1 MQKTNTRLFSKF
13 TIKTKLFK
21 TIIPILLVT
30 LLSAAMMTPLYAQLT
45 PARDLTGTWRS
56 GVSSVYYDMDPSD
69 GTMRM
74 NDITATY
81 KMDITQTGS
90 QIQIVFY
97 TYPTS
102 YKTDAAYWDAYGM
115 AGVPPVTGGDI
126 LFKGTVSGAS
136 FSADEYPAS
145 SLTQEHLAG
154 TFTTDIIT
162 ATLSGLLYT
171 SDTNGIIVIRSGSSA
186 TVPPIATVAPTAT
199 PSPTPSL
206 PTSSNLARISQIQ
219 GSASFADS
227 GFPVTTQSPIGTG
240 AEVKTGADTIVE
252 FNYPDLGG
260 AVYLGAN
267 SNAAWVY
274 PEKQIDPMTG
284 NITYTIVPSP
294 TTGSIPFETGL
305 EADEFG
311 QVAITLPIEIG
322 VGMLLLGE
330 TLPIALTGA
339 AVVEGTLL
347 LGTGI
352 AYIHEQLSPQEGT
365 LDVRPVQV
373 PQGMVMGSGTD
384 YVVTV
389 SNDST
394 TIQVIAGSVI
404 FVDQY
409 TKNTITV
416 GANQMLTLPTGYPS
430 GFSQQDLQS
439 KVSALDASSINQ
451 WWIFTPVATP
461 MPTTTTPTAPP
472 VTAAPTNALT
482 TGSDIFSDPM
492 ILAFILVIVIIVA
505 AVLIAV
511 TKQKRSKHARISNQK
526 SRNQKITPPT
536 TETAA
541 QMQPAATQPNGVF
554 CPNCGNQLLDTKE
567 SCPFCHQNLSQYYS
581 NNQK

>member
-1 MQKTNTRLFSKF
+1 MQKTKLPSLFSKF
-13 TIKTKLFK
+13 TFK
-21 TIIPILLVT
+21 SKSFKIIAPILLVT
-30 LLSAAMMTPLYAQLT
+30 LLSVAMITPLYAQLT

-56 GVSSVYYDMDPSD
+56 GVSGVYYDMDPSD
-69 GTMRM
+69 GSTPM

-81 KMDITQTGS
+81 RMDITQTGS

-102 YKTDAAYWDAYGM
+102 YKTDTAYWNEYGM
-115 AGVPPVTGGDI
+115 AGVPPVSGGDI

-199 PSPTPSL
+199 PAL
-206 PTSSNLARISQIQ
+206 PTSDNLGGVSQVQ

-227 GFPVTTQSPIGTG
+227 GSSVTTQSSIGTG
-240 AEVKTGADTIVE
+240 AEIKTGSDTIVA
-252 FNYPDLGG
+252 FNYPDIGG
-260 AVYLGAN
+260 TVYLGSN
-267 SNAAWVY
+267 SDAAWVY
-274 PEKQIDPMTG
+274 PEKQTDPMTG
-284 NITYTIVPSP
+284 NITYSIVPSP
-294 TTGSIPFETGL
+294 TTGSIPFETGA

-339 AVVEGTLL
+339 AVVEGTML

-394 TIQVIAGSVI
+394 TIQVMDGSVI

-409 TKNTITV
+409 TNNTITV
-416 GANQMLTLPTGYPS
+416 GANQMLTLPSGITTG
-430 GFSQQDLQS
+430 FTTQDLQS
-439 KVSALDASSINQ
+439 KVSAFDASSINQ
-451 WWIFTPVATP
+451 WWKITPIATP
-461 MPTTTTPTAPP
+461 MTPTNTPAAPTD
-472 VTAAPTNALT
+472 TAAPTNPLT
-482 TGSDIFSDPM
+482 NAGTDYLSDPM
-492 ILAFILVIVIIVA
+492 ILAIILLIVIVVVV
-505 AVLIAV
+505 VLIAG
-511 TKQKRSKHARISNQK
+511 TKQKRSSQPRMSNRK
-526 SRNQKITPPT
+526 SRNQKITSPNK
-536 TETAA
+536 ETAVPI
-541 QMQPAATQPNGVF
+541 QPETTQPTGVF
-554 CPNCGNQLLDTKE
+554 CPNCGNQLLDTKG
-567 SCPFCHQNLSQYYS
+567 SCPFCHSDLSQWYS
-581 NNQK
+581 NNKK